1 MAEAAEKNR
10 QPICISQNSL
20 VWQDDSVFKLYY
32 YCMNCACR
40 QKAEIC
46 GKQLMPGQLLF
57 SYRKTALELGWSRDK
72 LTRKMTALVQMGY
85 VQIQTAR
92 DGSIVTVSNWL
103 ENQTAGGMKIRLLCP
118 ENQYADGTEISTPC
132 AENKS
137 TCGTK
142 ERAENGANAHFSAFA
157 HRRRLEN
164 QHTQQ
169 QYNNSNTIDTL
180 SHYPDEFEKLWFA
193 YPANRRNDWDEAF
206 RIYQQALRHG
216 ATLEII
222 MTALEAA
229 KSSIAWTKDGGQ
241 YIPGISKWLQ
251 REPWREANL
260 QKAQKE
266 NQEQWN
272 SQ

>member
-72 LTRKMTALVQMGY
+72 LTRKMAALVQMGY

-92 DGSIVTVSNWL
+92 DGSIVTVSNW
-103 ENQTAGGMKIRLLCP
+103 
-118 ENQYADGTEISTPC
+118 
-132 AENKS
+132 
-137 TCGTK
+137 
-142 ERAENGANAHFSAFA
+142 
-157 HRRRLEN
+157 LEN

>member
-1 MAEAAEKNR
+1 M
-10 QPICISQNSL
+10 
-20 VWQDDSVFKLYY
+20 
-32 YCMNCACR
+32 
-40 QKAEIC
+40 
-46 GKQLMPGQLLF
+46 
-57 SYRKTALELGWSRDK
+57 
-72 LTRKMTALVQMGY
+72 QMRIF
-85 VQIQTAR
+85 QHLHI
-92 DGSIVTVSNWL
+92 
-103 ENQTAGGMKIRLLCP
+103 AGGLK
-118 ENQYADGTEISTPC
+118 ISTP
-132 AENKS
+132 S
-137 TCGTK
+137 
-142 ERAENGANAHFSAFA
+142 
-157 HRRRLEN
+157 
-164 QHTQQ
+164 
-169 QYNNSNTIDTL
+169 SNIIIVIRIDTL

-206 RIYQQALRHG
+206 RIYKQALRHG

-241 YIPGISKWLQ
+241 YSPGISKWLQ